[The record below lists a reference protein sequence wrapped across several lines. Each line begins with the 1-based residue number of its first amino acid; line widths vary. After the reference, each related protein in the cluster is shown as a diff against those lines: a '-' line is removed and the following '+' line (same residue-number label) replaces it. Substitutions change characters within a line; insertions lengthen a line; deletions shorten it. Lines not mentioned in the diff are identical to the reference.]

1 MAAAGK
7 VITGYS
13 LPYVAEYSASGGTI
27 TYSNGQKLA
36 RGVNVSVEPNSSDA
50 NIFYADNIEAENV
63 PSTFTNGT
71 ATLTV
76 DGLFQATEKFICGL
90 ATADADGFINYGDD
104 QNVPTLGIGF
114 VVRYMS
120 DGVTTYAPVILTKAS
135 VTPQTLAAA
144 TQEESIDFQT
154 QELVFNI
161 YRDDSS
167 NHNWKRVGGELTT
180 EALAEKAIKDLFNI
194 A

>member
-7 VITGYS
+7 VITGFS
-13 LPYVAEYSASGGTI
+13 LPYVAKYAASEGVV
-27 TYSNGQKLA
+27 TYSLGQKLA
-36 RGVNVSVEPNSSDA
+36 RGVDVIIEPNSSDA
-50 NIFYADNIEAENV
+50 NIFYSDNIEAENV

-76 DGLFQATEKFICGL
+76 DGLFQDTERFICGL
-90 ATADADGFINYGDD
+90 QAADAEGFINYGDD
-104 QNVPTLGIGF
+104 QEVPTLGIGF

-120 DGVTTYAPVILTKAS
+120 DGVTTYTPVILTKAN

-154 QELVFNI
+154 QELQFNL
-161 YRDDSS
+161 YRDDTS
-167 NHNWKRVGGELTT
+167 NHRWKRVGGELAS
-180 EALAEKAIKDLFNI
+180 EAAAEAVIKDVFGIL
-194 A
+194 